1 MNAVGATDAQ
11 GVLKLEGAALASLA
25 EALDVVDDDVA
36 SLGDLVGQGRVAQ
49 VGGGHAVVHPA
60 GRLVFALGNVGVN
73 VVGHAGGKRDDVVVR
88 HLLDF
93 VDFFYGEVGV
103 VHPAGRLVF
112 ALGNVGVN
120 VVGHAGGKRDDV
132 VVRHLLDF
140 VDFFYGEVGVVADP
154 LGLLARDARL
164 TELGLGLAGQ
174 NLDLLPNGEFVL
186 KFPDATHFRTSVAT
200 DHARF
205 LSLAMCVLSLAM
217 CGSLLRRLPKSPI
230 YSLRNVQRSGKIQ
243 HYAEE

>member
-11 GVLKLEGAALASLA
+11 GVLKLEGAALAGLA
-25 EALDVVDDDVA
+25 ETLDVVDDDVA
-36 SLGDLVGQGRVAQ
+36 SLRDLIGQGRVAQ

-60 GRLVFALGNVGVN
+60 AGLVGALGNIGVN
-73 VVGHAGGKRDDVVVR
+73 VARHAGGERDDVVVR
-88 HLLDF
+88 HLLD
-93 VDFFYGEVGV
+93 
-103 VHPAGRLVF
+103 L
-112 ALGNVGVN
+112 
-120 VVGHAGGKRDDV
+120 
-132 VVRHLLDF
+132 

-164 TELGLGLAGQ
+164 TELGLSLAGQ

-205 LSLAMCVLSLAM
+205 LSLAMCADAPAA
-217 CGSLLRRLPKSPI
+217 CAFSLLRRLPKTARANPRHPQLI
-230 YSLRNVQRSGKIQ
+230 RG
-243 HYAEE
+243 

>member
-11 GVLKLEGAALASLA
+11 GVLKLEGAALAGLA
-25 EALDVVDDDVA
+25 ETLDVVDDDVT
-36 SLGDLVGQGRVAQ
+36 SLRDLIGQGRVAQ

-60 GRLVFALGNVGVN
+60 GRLVGALGDVGVD
-73 VVGHAGGKRDDVVVR
+73 VARHTGGERDDVVIR
-88 HLLDF
+88 HFLNLVDLLN
-93 VDFFYGEVGV
+93 GEVGV
-103 VHPAGRLVF
+103 I
-112 ALGNVGVN
+112 
-120 VVGHAGGKRDDV
+120 
-132 VVRHLLDF
+132 
-140 VDFFYGEVGVVADP
+140 ADP

-164 TELGLGLAGQ
+164 AELGLGLAGQ

-205 LSLAMCVLSLAM
+205 LSLAMC
-217 CGSLLRRLPKSPI
+217 GSLLRRLPKSPI